1 MRCESSYACGG
12 SKRGRDRRPLSEAL
26 RRVRRARGRSHW
38 GSGRG
43 GRRRPGL
50 VRQGATQTE
59 IDPLG
64 GFARAVAVAGGAR
77 NRPPAAPRAGGGGG
91 RAGPAP
97 GGGGGGGGA
106 RRPRRRPR

>member
-64 GFARAVAVAGGAR
+64 GFARAVAVAG
-77 NRPPAAPRAGGGGG
+77 RPVQRPAPAPRPGGGGG
-91 RAGPAP
+91 RRGRGR
-97 GGGGGGGGA
+97 GGGGGGGGGG
-106 RRPRRRPR
+106 R